1 MEDETSLPQT
11 KHYYSRSKQRR
22 RVEEKCNT
30 DMREYARNKTVRIVT
45 TRFDAKT
52 WSENEEYRKHRNNQG
67 CIYPTPEMNNSG
79 WTPDS
84 ILIVLEMNNTINKIM
99 GIGMIRNHAQVKKH
113 RVYSDE
119 NYNRYSY
126 FGKHR
131 IGRETMTEEEEQ
143 IMQVFDIL
151 CFTGSRHMKR
161 LRGIKAF
168 PMDMLYRCS
177 KKLDLVDYLK
187 NMFKKRIEL

>member
-1 MEDETSLPQT
+1 MEDEASLPPIKQ
-11 KHYYSRSKQRR
+11 YYSKSKQRR
-22 RVEEKCNT
+22 RAEEKSNT
-30 DMREYARNKTVRIVT
+30 EMREYARNKNVRIVT

-52 WSENEEYRKHRNNQG
+52 WMENEEYRKYNKKMG
-67 CIYPTPEMNNSG
+67 CVYPTPELNNG
-79 WTPDS
+79 NWTQDS
-84 ILIVLEMNNTINKIM
+84 ILLVLEMNNTTNKIM
-99 GIGMIRNHAQVKKH
+99 GLGMVRNHAQVKKH
-113 RVYSDE
+113 RVYSDD

-131 IGRETMTEEEEQ
+131 IGRESMNEEEDK
-143 IMQVFDIL
+143 ILKVFDIL

-177 KKLDLVDYLK
+177 KKMDLVDYLK
-187 NMFKKRIEL
+187 NMFKKRIES